1 MGEWPVRLIP
11 ANVSPTTGLSRTLD
25 QRPWSSGTIGKQT
38 LEKKAATHRRA
49 YLLAL
54 PGRLSGDGRHSHSI
68 VAGGLPLMSYTT
80 RLIPRTSL
88 MMRLLT
94 LPSRLWGSSAQW
106 AVMKSWVCTARRAT
120 TYS

>member
-68 VAGGLPLMSYTT
+68 VNSILHPQC
-80 RLIPRTSL
+80 
-88 MMRLLT
+88 
-94 LPSRLWGSSAQW
+94 SRHFPCAPP
-106 AVMKSWVCTARRAT
+106 A
-120 TYS
+120 